1 MKNTTTIAVLLS
13 LTAVAGLAATDAYAQ
28 SNSERIASIDE
39 RTSDI
44 EDTTNDISASI
55 ASLTTVVSAVQTSL
69 ADLATTI
76 QGIAS
81 SIAGVQTSVDGV
93 AGDLSVISSKIS
105 NMDSAMAGITAI
117 DARLTGIEG
126 QIGSLQ
132 SSVDGIDTGDDMMTM
147 QALAAI
153 NSRLDA
159 TNSRINDVFDRLSNI
174 EATLLI
180 TNQKIEQP
188 APAPTPSPPGGQLL
202 DGEAELNVN
211 TYHYVRHGDATT
223 ERGASYYELDMTF
236 SCNKDVY
243 LTKVDL
249 AQELNIGE
257 YLSRLSSDDYASN
270 QATDVKNAANNFVK
284 VDGRDLYNNKFET
297 GTDTFAEL
305 NRPIDFTPNK
315 LLTAE
320 TPLRFT
326 STLYDGQ
333 FDTTSKVLDTA
344 GTNYNLIK
352 DSNKTD
358 TENSP
363 LYEINVEYIAF
374 ETGVVCSINFGSAG
388 ATQPGLTSTQTLTYG
403 VQIHKDDIPD
413 SVALKNYKDKIDCDG
428 DPVQIN
434 KITAGTTGKW
444 GLAGFAK
451 VVLTVGSDEY
461 TLKFDTT
468 ATTPEIINQDD
479 VLPLYVG
486 NEDLVVSGTIAVKN
500 LLLSLRYDTIPN
512 ATCEAVPDPA
522 YAPAS

>member
-28 SNSERIASIDE
+28 SNSERIASIDT

-44 EDTTNDISASI
+44 EDTVNDISASI

-132 SSVDGIDTGDDMMTM
+132 SSVDGIDTGDDVMTM

-188 APAPTPSPPGGQLL
+188 APAPAPSPIGNQLL

-211 TYHYVRHGDATT
+211 SYHYLRHGDATT
-223 ERGASYYELDMTF
+223 ERGASYYEMDMTF

-249 AQELNIGE
+249 VKELNIGQ
-257 YLSRLSSDDYASN
+257 YLSRLADYSNSDN
-270 QATDVKNAANNFVK
+270 VKAAANNFVK

-315 LLTAE
+315 LLTAK
-320 TPLRFT
+320 TPLPFT
-326 STLYDGQ
+326 STLYDGVFVHSDQ
-333 FDTTSKVLDTA
+333 TLNSDQTGHF
-344 GTNYNLIK
+344 NLINATTK
-352 DSNKTD
+352 DSNTA
-358 TENSP
+358 

-374 ETGVVCSINFGSAG
+374 ETGVVCSMNFGSAG
-388 ATQPGLTSTQTLTYG
+388 ATQPGLTSSQTLTYG

-413 SVALKNYKDKIDCDG
+413 SVALKDYKDRIDCDG
-428 DPVQIN
+428 DPVQITS
-434 KITAGTTGKW
+434 ITAGTTDKW
-444 GLAGFAK
+444 GLAGFSD
-451 VVLTVGSDEY
+451 VVLTIGSDEY
-461 TLKFDTT
+461 KLKFDTS
-468 ATTPEIINQDD
+468 ADTPILVDQND

-486 NEDLVVSGTIAVKN
+486 NEDLVISGTIAVKN

-522 YAPAS
+522 YVPAS

>member
-55 ASLTTVVSAVQTSL
+55 TSLTTVVSAVQTSL

-126 QIGSLQ
+126 QIGTLQ
-132 SSVDGIDTGDDMMTM
+132 VSVDGIDTGDDVMTM

-188 APAPTPSPPGGQLL
+188 APAPAPSPIGGQLL

-249 AQELNIGE
+249 AQELDIGE
-257 YLSRLSSDDYASN
+257 YLSRLTDYNTPA
-270 QATDVKNAANNFVK
+270 DVKAAANNFVK

-333 FDTTSKVLDTA
+333 FDTGKVLATD

-352 DSNKTD
+352 DSNKTE

-413 SVALKNYKDKIDCDG
+413 SVALKDYKDKIDCDG

-461 TLKFDTT
+461 TLKFDPA

-486 NEDLVVSGTIAVKN
+486 NEDLVVSGTIAVEN
-500 LLLSLRYDTIPN
+500 LLLSIQYDTIPN